1 MKGSNVAVS
10 SDVDNG
16 IMKGTVPTDFSGII
30 SHLKAEPTVVEAT
43 PEITTSTTSSVYKR
57 KYVECEQMI
66 VDDYV
71 VDLDGISYDGECS
84 VADHDYVTKKLKLA
98 IPVTTVKEV
107 PQVASTSQ
115 LQVAPVYKSANR
127 YRERRDKN
135 NLASR
140 RSREIRK
147 QKYVSMDQ
155 EADELVIR
163 NEALRK
169 KIIELEA
176 LAETM
181 KAVLI
186 KKMTE
191 K

>member
-1 MKGSNVAVS
+1 MAVS

-16 IMKGTVPTDFSGII
+16 IMKGTLPTDFSGII
-30 SHLKAEPTVVEAT
+30 SHLEAEPTAVEAT
-43 PEITTSTTSSVYKR
+43 PDITTSTPSSVRKR
-57 KYVECEQMI
+57 KCVEDEQMVI
-66 VDDYV
+66 DDYV
-71 VDLDGISYDGECS
+71 VNVDGVSYEGECS
-84 VADHDYVTKKLKLA
+84 VADHDYVTKKPKLTN
-98 IPVTTVKEV
+98 PVMTVKAS
-107 PQVASTSQ
+107 QMTSTSQ
-115 LQVAPVYKSANR
+115 LQVAPVYKSVNK

-147 QKYVSMDQ
+147 LKYVGMDQ
-155 EADELVIR
+155 EADELEIR

-169 KIIELEA
+169 KIIELES
-176 LAETM
+176 LAKTM